1 MEYLLFIVGV
11 CVGSLM
17 TILVRERG
25 TVMGVLLIDSSNPEK
40 DVYRFDVGNMN
51 NLSKKKRVIL
61 KIENDVDLSQK

>member
-11 CVGSLM
+11 CLGSLM

>member
-40 DVYRFDVGNMN
+40 DVYRFDVGNIN

>member
-11 CVGSLM
+11 CLGSLM

-61 KIENDVDLSQK
+61 KIENDADLSQK

>member
-25 TVMGVLLIDSSNPEK
+25 TVMGVLLIDSSNPDK